1 MNFKR
6 ILMTLLAASVVFSAC
21 EREEELGAAK
31 LTVTPGELSFDQS
44 EGTAEVEILATRD
57 WLIASQPDWVAVS
70 VTGGQASTKTQKV
83 SVSVNS
89 NSGHNRTGSVVFTI
103 GLMKASLK
111 IAQTGAQGELKM
123 GTGTQDDPF
132 TVAGV
137 IAYVNELGKDVTSP
151 SQVYVKG
158 KVATITEEFSA
169 QYGNGTFT
177 ISDDGTAAEVFT
189 CYRILYLGNR
199 KWTSK
204 DAQIEVGNDVVVC
217 GNVVN
222 YKGNTPETSQGTGF
236 LYSLNGKTE
245 GTGGGGGGQSGTAKG
260 TGTEADPFN
269 VAAAI
274 AKAVETGQT
283 ATADSYYIKGKVKEV
298 TEQFAAQY
306 GNATF
311 TMVDE
316 GYDAVFTAYRVLYFD
331 NQKWTEGGKTINAND
346 EVVVY
351 AKVVNFMGNT
361 PETSGGYVYS
371 INGEKGSGTN
381 PGGGGG
387 GNVKDPKT
395 VTVAEFIAASESNDQ
410 PYKLTGK
417 VSNITSTVYGNFD
430 LVDAT
435 GSVYVYG
442 LTKTNLGYGA
452 SNDKSFGSLG
462 VNEGDEITIIGFRGS
477 YNDKVEVMYAYLVSG
492 GSGNGGGGGGETG
505 DGLVFQFT
513 DVSGLTGWPTKAGE
527 ATSESTQVYK
537 LNGVDYTF
545 YLSKNIYTSTYN
557 GASYLMLASK
567 TNGGPVYLGLPAI
580 EGKKLVG
587 VTITTSSG
595 ASKNACGQI
604 TSDTNGTVVSGGDK
618 KKLDTQS
625 ADFSWTLS
633 GTAAKTMYYY
643 SSTESGYNSQ
653 IVKLVL
659 KYSD

>member
-189 CYRILYLGNR
+189 CYRIFYLGNR

-331 NQKWTEGGKTINAND
+331 NAKWTDGGKTLAAND
-346 EVVVY
+346 EVVVC
-351 AKVVNFMGNT
+351 AKIINFKGNT

-371 INGEKGSGTN
+371 INGEKGSGS
-381 PGGGGG
+381 GGGGG
-387 GNVKDPKT
+387 GGSDVKDPKT
-395 VTVAEFIAASESNDQ
+395 VTVAEFIAASESKDQ

-492 GSGNGGGGGGETG
+492 GSGNGGGGGGGNGGGDQGEYGSNVTMTKGTSCYDDNKLNVNGVEGVANLKFGTSSKYG
-505 DGLVFQFT
+505 DGTVTLPAGTTEVTFYAIGWKGADASLKFT
-513 DVSGLTGWPTKAGE
+513 VGSKE
-527 ATSESTQVYK
+527 
-537 LNGVDYTF
+537 YTF
-545 YLSKNIYTSTYN
+545 DVKGND
-557 GASYLMLASK
+557 GASGSGPYNVTVTDSDKYTLKPDAPLA
-567 TNGGPVYLGLPAI
+567 A
-580 EGKKLVG
+580 E
-587 VTITTSSG
+587 TTVKVETYKG
-595 ASKNACGQI
+595 NK
-604 TSDTNGTVVSGGDK
+604 
-618 KKLDTQS
+618 
-625 ADFSWTLS
+625 
-633 GTAAKTMYYY
+633 
-643 SSTESGYNSQ
+643 SGYRAFLFGVQ
-653 IVKLVL
+653 AK
-659 KYSD
+659 K